1 MGEMKKSTKT
11 ICIISAILFWMAAIY
26 LVGAATLSSFGLEYR
41 FWVDSLGK
49 LLCMQVIPLWLIGL
63 GIWALW
69 SRFQGKSAAR
79 WLIRLLGAVAGIV
92 YLGWWFLTFLYIVFN
107 TNEEHYLGGGMLSV
121 VISNIPNPTSYD
133 LYERVG
139 LFFRRDSS
147 LTQEAAVNFLEEK
160 YKREFFPV
168 ETDDTILFAD
178 MERPD
183 VTVEV
188 RFINGEIQDDYP
200 QTLADYYLL
209 EGWQTMGLNRKY
221 QFLQT
226 DSNRE
231 RFCIILDKRE
241 DCTAFAED
249 TYNLVQYV
257 LKQDSLL
264 KKYDVCLFY
273 TSTEYEGDYVR
284 LHFGRD
290 KDWEQLST
298 MEYGSDIKKM
308 AQVLIWGYD
317 SMRLRDTYEKLEN
330 AQADGSVTDGMS
342 DSNPKPK
349 LTPQPSPTPQRT
361 EREMAEGEFPD
372 QCKAAEAIWNA
383 ELKDLGY
390 EYEPGFNAKGN
401 LVIWLGKLPADNLQ
415 SDTEES
421 NYYLTYDRESKNGNC
436 FLFVL
441 SEVPEGNG
449 LNDAYLREFYAC
461 EKETLK
467 VVAGKKTGWAQPGCE
482 EYREIT
488 GE

>member
-1 MGEMKKSTKT
+1 MKKSTKT
-11 ICIISAILFWMAAIY
+11 ICIISAILFWMAVMY
-26 LVGAATLSSFGLEYR
+26 LVGAATLPSFGLEYR

-63 GIWALW
+63 GIRALW
-69 SRFQGKSAAR
+69 SRFHGKSAAR
-79 WLIRLLGAVAGIV
+79 WLIRLLGAVAGIA
-92 YLGWWFLTFLYIVFN
+92 YLGWWFLTFLFIVFN
-107 TNEEHYLGGGMLSV
+107 TNEERYLGGGMLSV
-121 VISNIPNPTSYD
+121 VVSSIPNPTSYD

-168 ETDDTILFAD
+168 ETDDAVFFAD

-183 VTVEV
+183 VTVKV
-188 RFINGEIQDDYP
+188 KFVNGEIQDDYP
-200 QTLADYYLL
+200 QSLADHYLL
-209 EGWQTMGLNRKY
+209 EGWQTMGLNWKY
-221 QFLQT
+221 QFMPT
-226 DSNRE
+226 DSDRE
-231 RFCIILDKRE
+231 RFCPTLDTYK

-249 TYNLVQYV
+249 VYNLVEYV
-257 LKQDSLL
+257 LQQDALL

-273 TSTEYEGDYVR
+273 TSTEYEGDYACLR
-284 LHFGRD
+284 FGKY
-290 KDWEQLST
+290 KDWKKLST
-298 MEYGSDIKKM
+298 REYGPDIKKM
-308 AQVLIWGYD
+308 SVMILWGYD
-317 SMRLRDTYEKLEN
+317 SMRLRDFYGQRDN
-330 AQADGSVTDGMS
+330 DQAADSVTDGMS
-342 DSNPKPK
+342 ASNPIPEF
-349 LTPQPSPTPQRT
+349 TPQPTPEPTPQLT

-372 QCKAAEAIWNA
+372 QCEAAEAIWNA

-401 LVIWLGKLPADNLQ
+401 LVIWLGKLPSDNLR

-436 FLFVL
+436 YLFVL
-441 SEVPEGNG
+441 SEEPEGSG
-449 LNDAYLREFYAC
+449 LNNVYLREFYAC

-467 VVAGKKTGWAQPGCE
+467 VVAGNKTGWAQPGCK